1 MVTQLHAKSVA
12 HLLVRGIMETGEN
25 QSLLNRRESRDCCIR
40 CCRSCCVGCVCSKR
54 ILLLLTWS
62 VLVHSFG
69 IYLVFQILANSG
81 FHLIYYFIAV
91 SVVQAIVFFLYP
103 VAGLLGELYFS
114 RQQIMIGGIILS
126 LIGVVIT
133 VPLATVELFF
143 SEHYSRLFITISCFG
158 IVIYQFGLG
167 LFESNAIQFGTDRLQ
182 FGSNDKFVNW
192 YFWSMNFNTSAL
204 FFSFS
209 LLNMLGLVF
218 LGGLSFILIS
228 ITLFCCCC
236 CGCHKNLTTEPVSHV
251 NPVKQIFKVLNS
263 ARHHSQPVFGS
274 AFTYG
279 EVPSRL
285 DLAKNRYGG
294 PFTTEEVEDVKTF
307 GRISLVL
314 TSLFG
319 FLLLPNTL
327 WSFEAYFFF
336 DGSDENINYS
346 YQVDI
351 QNFLPVLLIPVHM
364 LIIRPCFNRYT
375 YRISILKKMGV
386 GILLVVMSL
395 CLMTAVDVSL
405 YKFSKIYSDND
416 YNDSPHKYILPV
428 IIISQILNGLSLI
441 LISLS
446 ALEFILAQGPRSMQ
460 GLLIGLWYAY
470 QSVSVLLQILSQ
482 RLHWYEDFHYWLTVL
497 KTSLAVVSL
506 IIFIIISRWYKYR
519 QREESSE
526 INRQAIIEEYTE
538 GN

>member
-1 MVTQLHAKSVA
+1 
-12 HLLVRGIMETGEN
+12 METGEN
-25 QSLLNRRESRDCCIR
+25 QSLLNRRESRDCRIR
-40 CCRSCCVGCVCSKR
+40 CCRSCCVGCVCSKG

-62 VLVHSFG
+62 VLIHSFG
-69 IYLVFQILANSG
+69 IYLLFQILANNG

-91 SVVQAIVFFLYP
+91 SVVQAVVFFLYP

-114 RQQIMIGGIILS
+114 RQQIMIGGTVLS

-143 SEHYSRLFITISCFG
+143 SELYSRLFITISCFG
-158 IVIYQFGLG
+158 IVICQFGLG

-182 FGSNDKFVNW
+182 FGSNDKLVNW

-236 CGCHKNLTTEPVSHV
+236 GCHRNLTTEPVSHV
-251 NPVKQIFKVLNS
+251 NPVKHIFKVLNY
-263 ARHHSQPVFGS
+263 ARHHSQPVFRS
-274 AFTYG
+274 TFTYG

-307 GRISLVL
+307 GRILLVL
-314 TSLFG
+314 TSLFV
-319 FLLLPNTL
+319 FLLLPSTL
-327 WSFEAYFFF
+327 WSFEAYFFR
-336 DGSDENINYS
+336 DNSDENINYS
-346 YQVDI
+346 YQEDVQYI
-351 QNFLPVLLIPVHM
+351 LPVLLIPVHM
-364 LIIRPCFNRYT
+364 LIIRPYFNRYT
-375 YRISILKKMGV
+375 YRISILKKMGA

-395 CLMTAVDVSL
+395 GLMTAVDVHVSL
-405 YKFSKIYSDND
+405 YKFSKIYSDTD
-416 YNDSPHKYILPV
+416 YNDSPPKYILPV

-446 ALEFILAQGPRSMQ
+446 AVEFILAQGPRSMQ

-470 QSVSVLLQILSQ
+470 QSVSVLLQIVSQ
-482 RLHWYEDFHYWLTVL
+482 HLHWYEDFHYWLTVL

-506 IIFIIISRWYKYR
+506 IVFIIISRWYKYR

-526 INRQAIIEEYTE
+526 INRQSVIEEYTE
-538 GN
+538 DN